1 MWPMDSIMVMVFY
14 RLQKEMRQS
23 LNNFINRAILL
34 ITNWRRKIMFTRHN
48 ANSLG
53 ELARKA
59 TQAAQVH
66 GTDCE
71 IDVDGQT
78 IQIWKNDNVVGE
90 IVLEEQE

>member
-1 MWPMDSIMVMVFY
+1 MDDHCFNPIAFN
-14 RLQKEMRQS
+14 EMT
-23 LNNFINRAILL
+23 FITRAIML
-34 ITNWRRKIMFTRHN
+34 ITNWRKKMFTRHN

-71 IDVDGQT
+71 VKLTDSYDT
-78 IQIWKNDNVVGE
+78 IEIIKNEKVVGE
-90 IVLEEQE
+90 IVLTVEE